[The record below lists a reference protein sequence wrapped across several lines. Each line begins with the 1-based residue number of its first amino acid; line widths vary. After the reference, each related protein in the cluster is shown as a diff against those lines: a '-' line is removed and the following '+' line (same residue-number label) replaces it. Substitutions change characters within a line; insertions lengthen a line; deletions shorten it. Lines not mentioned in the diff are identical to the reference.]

1 MNNRE
6 TELTSIA
13 LARQALNVLDDN
25 GNGSSLF
32 ACKLAEALDHA
43 EADRVGDQVLTQ
55 DVSAGASGSALF
67 RVDAHSRELVA
78 SDGSRLV
85 INPEAIVQVRGVEAT
100 TTVSLVDGSEVRIS
114 GDLAQVAPALGLPS
128 VALSQSVDY
137 VSASTARHQLRNLLA
152 IVSAITNQVLDED
165 RPLID
170 KARDLAARTAMLSS
184 IGDLLLQPQ
193 AHPTDLQALVS
204 RIMNDV
210 ADKRCKV
217 TGPSVLVGP
226 GTAVTLGLALHELQ
240 VHSFKTGALSSR
252 NGCVEIS
259 WSANDVEAPYLW
271 LQWADRDGPRMRP
284 PLSDWSNRL
293 LCVATPRRL
302 GGQCGIEELPSGL
315 VWSLHAPLERLGT

>member
-1 MNNRE
+1 
-6 TELTSIA
+6 
-13 LARQALNVLDDN
+13 
-25 GNGSSLF
+25 
-32 ACKLAEALDHA
+32 
-43 EADRVGDQVLTQ
+43 
-55 DVSAGASGSALF
+55 
-67 RVDAHSRELVA
+67 
-78 SDGSRLV
+78 
-85 INPEAIVQVRGVEAT
+85 
-100 TTVSLVDGSEVRIS
+100 
-114 GDLAQVAPALGLPS
+114 
-128 VALSQSVDY
+128 
-137 VSASTARHQLRNLLA
+137 
-152 IVSAITNQVLDED
+152 
-165 RPLID
+165 
-170 KARDLAARTAMLSS
+170 MLSS

-284 PLSDWSNRL
+284 P
-293 LCVATPRRL
+293 RRL

>member
-137 VSASTARHQLRNLLA
+137 VSASTARHQVRNLLA

-193 AHPTDLQALVS
+193 SHSTDLQVLVS
-204 RIMNDV
+204 RLMNV
-210 ADKRCKV
+210 VGDKRCKV

-226 GTAVTLGLALHELQ
+226 GAAVTLGLALHELH
-240 VHSFKTGALSSR
+240 VHSFRTGALSSR
-252 NGCVEIS
+252 NGYVEIS
-259 WSANDVEAPYLW
+259 WSANDVEASYLW
-271 LQWADRDGPRMRP
+271 LQWADRDGPQMRA
-284 PLSDWSNRL
+284 PLSAWSDRL
-293 LCVATPRRL
+293 LSVATPRRL
-302 GGQCGIEELPSGL
+302 GGQCGIQELPSGL
-315 VWSLHAPLERLGT
+315 VWSLHAPLERLAT